1 MRRGAETIPVA
12 EGSIRGCFVASYLH
26 LKLATKWG
34 FEQQN
39 TTKTQV
45 IEWFAKGKF
54 IVCYIGLVWSGLI
67 FKNTVYMEGPIQL
80 VRHLHFHIGLY
91 PLTTSSRNFLCL
103 CRCLFVCL
111 CLCVCV
117 FLCHCHGWGSVDS
130 VCRQLSENI
139 WFDGLTVI
147 LQWFMRL

>member
-12 EGSIRGCFVASYLH
+12 EGSIRACFVASYLH

-103 CRCLFVCL
+103 LFVFVF
-111 CLCVCV
+111 VCV
-117 FLCHCHGWGSVDS
+117 FVFVIVMAEVQWI
-130 VCRQLSENI
+130 VCVVSFQKI
-139 WFDGLTVI
+139 FGL
-147 LQWFMRL
+147 MG